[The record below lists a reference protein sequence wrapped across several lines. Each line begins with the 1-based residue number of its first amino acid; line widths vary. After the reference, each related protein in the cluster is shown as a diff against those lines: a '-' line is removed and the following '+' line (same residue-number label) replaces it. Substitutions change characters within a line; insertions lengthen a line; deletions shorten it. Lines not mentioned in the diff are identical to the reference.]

1 MLGYNQMIDCVIV
14 KGVAGDDTVTPSSF
28 HQHSISSVFTQQPLH
43 MELLPGLETLT
54 VGKKVLVN
62 PEELLELGLGDQRDA
77 FA

>member
-1 MLGYNQMIDCVIV
+1 MLGYNQMLDCVIV
-14 KGVAGDDTVTPSSF
+14 KGAAWNGTVAPSSI

-54 VGKKVLVN
+54 VGKNALVN
-62 PEELLELGLGDQRDA
+62 PEELLELGLGDQHDA